1 MMNKRKEDAGSET
14 VRAHSTDNSAES
26 TEHESDTGQ
35 GLGGRGWHGNSKG
48 HAAAGS
54 KGGRK
59 VSQDREHMASIGR
72 KGGQTVSRDRQ
83 HMAEIGRKGGQSRS
97 EAGGEGSEN
106 SDASER

>member
-1 MMNKRKEDAGSET
+1 MNKRKASAGSDIART
-14 VRAHSTDNSAES
+14 HSADNSTES
-26 TEHESDTGQ
+26 TEHALDTGQ
-35 GLGGRGWHGNSKG
+35 GPGGRGWHGNSKG

-59 VSQDREHMASIGR
+59 VFQNREHMASIGR

-97 EAGGEGSEN
+97 EPGGEGGEN
-106 SDASER
+106 SGASER